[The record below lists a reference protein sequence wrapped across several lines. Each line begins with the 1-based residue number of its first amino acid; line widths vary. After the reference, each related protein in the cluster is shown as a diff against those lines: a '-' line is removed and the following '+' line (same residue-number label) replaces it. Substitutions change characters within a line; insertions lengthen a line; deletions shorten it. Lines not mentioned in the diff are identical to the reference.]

1 MTDLLDKLLADP
13 ELLEWPRFTT
23 PAADDPTGP
32 PADIDMVSAEMA
44 PHNTSAAPDDHEMA
58 VEKLRTYI
66 DDNASDAPP
75 SGAAEFGRLGF
86 EAPPDGD
93 AAVDVDERTTD
104 DQYPAEKTADSEF
117 ATDPGTAEN
126 DESQDSAEN
135 SDTPLAFDDIAA
147 KNSAFS
153 SGVGA
158 VGQWVKDQNW
168 KSPRTLAITAAT
180 IIAVAVLGQ
189 WVLQG
194 AGDQPPTAQLA
205 TPATSHTAA
214 PAAPTVPAD
223 APIQVSTATARCP
236 APSSDPMNALRV
248 ESTQP
253 WICVRAW
260 QIDGQILEVTFD
272 KAYVISAVSIMPGA
286 DSEEGG
292 EDQWAKFRTVQLLN
306 WSFNDVGRT
315 NCDQDTRNERKT
327 ATLEINAANC
337 YHQGPWQPVVASSVT
352 ITIRHTD
359 QPSNPN
365 SVGTPA
371 GDPSANADYT
381 AFAVSHLEIIG
392 HPSGG

>member
-1 MTDLLDKLLADP
+1 MTDLLEKLLADP

-23 PAADDPTGP
+23 PATGDPGESPEEMPSHMTG
-32 PADIDMVSAEMA
+32 
-44 PHNTSAAPDDHEMA
+44 AASDDHELA
-58 VEKLRTYI
+58 VEKLRSYI
-66 DDNASDAPP
+66 DQAAPGDP
-75 SGAAEFGRLGF
+75 ISGDAEFGRLGF
-86 EAPPDGD
+86 DAPPAGD
-93 AAVDVDERTTD
+93 DAVDAGQRTKD
-104 DQYPAEKTADSEF
+104 DQYAAEATAGSKSEADS
-117 ATDPGTAEN
+117 AVAEN
-126 DESQDSAEN
+126 GENQDSADINEAA
-135 SDTPLAFDDIAA
+135 LAFDDIAA
-147 KNSAFS
+147 KSNAFS

-158 VGQWVKDQNW
+158 VGQWVKGQNW
-168 KSPRTLAITAAT
+168 KSPRTLGITAASV
-180 IIAVAVLGQ
+180 IAVAVLGQ
-189 WVLQG
+189 WMVQG
-194 AGDQPPTAQLA
+194 SGAQAPTAQLT
-205 TPATSHTAA
+205 TPATSRTAPPAA
-214 PAAPTVPAD
+214 PAVPAD
-223 APIQVSTATARCP
+223 APIQVSAATARCP

-260 QIDGQILEVTFD
+260 GIDGQILVVTFD

-381 AFAVSHLEIIG
+381 AFAVSHLEIVG

>member
-1 MTDLLDKLLADP
+1 MTDLLEQLLADP

-23 PAADDPTGP
+23 PPADDRSGAPNSFDMGP
-32 PADIDMVSAEMA
+32 AEMA
-44 PHNTSAAPDDHEMA
+44 SPMTDAGSNEHESA
-58 VEKLRTYI
+58 VEKLRSYI
-66 DDNASDAPP
+66 DETASTDP
-75 SGAAEFGRLGF
+75 SPGTTEFGRLGF
-86 EAPPDGD
+86 DAPAAD
-93 AAVDVDERTTD
+93 AGAVDADLRNTG
-104 DQYPAEKTADSEF
+104 DQYAAEPTADSKS
-117 ATDPGTAEN
+117 ATDAETAEN
-126 DESQDSAEN
+126 TEEQDSAEN
-135 SDTPLAFDDIAA
+135 DEAPLAFDDIAA
-147 KNSAFS
+147 KNNVFS

-158 VGQWVKDQNW
+158 VGQWLKNQNW
-168 KSPRTLAITAAT
+168 KSPRTLGVTAASV
-180 IIAVAVLGQ
+180 IAAAVVGQ
-189 WVLQG
+189 WMLQG
-194 AGDQPPTAQLA
+194 SGDQTPTAKLT

-214 PAAPTVPAD
+214 PAAPAAPAD
-223 APIQVSTATARCP
+223 GPVQISTATARCP

-272 KAYVISAVSIMPGA
+272 KAYVISAVSTMPGA

-292 EDQWAKFRTVQLLN
+292 QDQWAKFRTVRLLN
-306 WSFNDVGRT
+306 WSFNDVART

-327 ATLEINAANC
+327 STLEINAANC

-365 SVGTPA
+365 SLGTPT

>member
-23 PAADDPTGP
+23 PAADDPGGA
-32 PADIDMVSAEMA
+32 PADDMA
-44 PHNTSAAPDDHEMA
+44 PAGMASHMTGAASDDRELA
-58 VEKLRTYI
+58 VEKLRSYI
-66 DDNASDAPP
+66 DETAPGDPTASD
-75 SGAAEFGRLGF
+75 AEFGRLGF
-86 EAPPDGD
+86 DAPPAGDDAVD
-93 AAVDVDERTTD
+93 AAQRTTD
-104 DQYPAEKTADSEF
+104 DQYAAETTADSKS
-117 ATDPGTAEN
+117 AAHSGTAEN
-126 DESQDSAEN
+126 SEDHDPADNNE
-135 SDTPLAFDDIAA
+135 TPLAFDDIAA
-147 KNSAFS
+147 KNNALS

-158 VGQWVKDQNW
+158 VGQWLKDQNW
-168 KSPRTLAITAAT
+168 KSPRTLGITAASV
-180 IIAVAVLGQ
+180 IAAAVLGQ
-189 WVLQG
+189 WILQG
-194 AGDQPPTAQLA
+194 AGDHTPTAQLA
-205 TPATSHTAA
+205 APSTSHTAA
-214 PAAPTVPAD
+214 PAAPAVPAD
-223 APIQVSTATARCP
+223 GPVQVLTATARCP

-381 AFAVSHLEIIG
+381 AFAVSHLELIG

>member
-23 PAADDPTGP
+23 LATDDPNRRS
-32 PADIDMVSAEMA
+32 ADVEMAPAEMA
-44 PHNTSAAPDDHEMA
+44 SHVPGGAPDGHELA
-58 VEKLRTYI
+58 VEKLQSYVNDTGPGALTAG
-66 DDNASDAPP
+66 NAEFGPLGFDAPP
-75 SGAAEFGRLGF
+75 VNETPSGIG
-86 EAPPDGD
+86 
-93 AAVDVDERTTD
+93 ERTTE
-104 DQYPAEKTADSEF
+104 DQYPAADTADSNS
-117 ATDPGTAEN
+117 AADAGTAE
-126 DESQDSAEN
+126 DAHSQESKDAA
-135 SDTPLAFDDIAA
+135 DAPLAFDDIAA
-147 KNSAFS
+147 KKNPLF

-158 VGQWVKDQNW
+158 IGQWAKGQNW
-168 KSPRTLAITAAT
+168 KSPRTLAVTAASV
-180 IIAVAVLGQ
+180 IAVAVVGQ

-194 AGDQPPTAQLA
+194 NGEATPTAKLA
-205 TPATSHTAA
+205 TPGTSRPAA
-214 PAAPTVPAD
+214 PAAPAAPAD
-223 APIQVSTATARCP
+223 APIQVSTAAARCP
-236 APSSDPMNALRV
+236 APSSDPMNAFRV

-272 KAYVISAVSIMPGA
+272 KAYVVSAVSTMPGA

-292 EDQWAKFRTVQLLN
+292 EDQWAKYRTVQLLN

-315 NCDQDTRNERKT
+315 NCDQDTRNERQT
-327 ATLEINAANC
+327 ATLEINATNC

-365 SVGTPA
+365 SIGAPT

>member
-23 PAADDPTGP
+23 PAADDPGGA
-32 PADIDMVSAEMA
+32 PADDMA
-44 PHNTSAAPDDHEMA
+44 PAGMASHMTGAASDDRELA
-58 VEKLRTYI
+58 VEKLRSYI
-66 DDNASDAPP
+66 DEAISNDPT
-75 SGAAEFGRLGF
+75 SGDAEFGRLGF
-86 EAPPDGD
+86 DAPPAGDDAVD
-93 AAVDVDERTTD
+93 AAQRTTD
-104 DQYPAEKTADSEF
+104 AQYAAETTADSKS
-117 ATDPGTAEN
+117 ATNSGTAEN
-126 DESQDSAEN
+126 SDDQDPADNNE
-135 SDTPLAFDDIAA
+135 TPLAFDDIAA
-147 KNSAFS
+147 KNNAFS

-158 VGQWVKDQNW
+158 VGQWLKDQNW
-168 KSPRTLAITAAT
+168 KSPRTLGITAASV
-180 IIAVAVLGQ
+180 IAAAVLGQ
-189 WVLQG
+189 WILQG
-194 AGDQPPTAQLA
+194 SGDHTPTAELA
-205 TPATSHTAA
+205 APATSHTAA
-214 PAAPTVPAD
+214 PAAPAVPAD
-223 APIQVSTATARCP
+223 GPVQVLTATARCP

-381 AFAVSHLEIIG
+381 AFAVSHLELIG

>member
-13 ELLEWPRFTT
+13 ELIEWPRFTT
-23 PAADDPTGP
+23 PAAGDPGGP
-32 PADIDMVSAEMA
+32 SADVDMA
-44 PHNTSAAPDDHEMA
+44 PTETASPMSGAAPDDHELA
-58 VEKLRTYI
+58 AEKLRSYI
-66 DDNASDAPP
+66 DDTNP
-75 SGAAEFGRLGF
+75 SGLTSGDTGFGRLGF
-86 EAPPDGD
+86 DAPPAADESVD
-93 AAVDVDERTTD
+93 ADERTAGD
-104 DQYPAEKTADSEF
+104 EYAAEVTADSKS
-117 ATDPGTAEN
+117 AVDPEAGEN
-126 DESQDSAEN
+126 GENQDSAD
-135 SDTPLAFDDIAA
+135 SADTPLAFDDIAA
-147 KNSAFS
+147 KNNPFS

-168 KSPRTLAITAAT
+168 KSPRTLAITAASV
-180 IIAVAVLGQ
+180 IAAAVVGQ
-189 WVLQG
+189 WMLQG
-194 AGDQPPTAQLA
+194 SDDQTPTAKLT
-205 TPATSHTAA
+205 TPATSHTSA
-214 PAAPTVPAD
+214 PAAPAVPAD

-292 EDQWAKFRTVQLLN
+292 EDQWVKFRTVQLLN

-315 NCDQDTRNERKT
+315 NCDQDTHNERKT

-352 ITIRHTD
+352 ITIRHTN